1 MALVDLHSNLM
12 GVDVSL
18 RKTGWFLVSGL
29 PVSMRCHLII
39 GRVRY
44 HARYNTDFVVFR
56 KVNDARIICSACRS
70 LLGYPENHVE
80 FDDSEL
86 FRLDKWNLSLNEN
99 ETFQL
104 ECFLTSRLISYAEE
118 GGVRRL
124 LVSSQPQSTS
134 PVDRFKVVS
143 QRHSISNFY

>member
-1 MALVDLHSNLM
+1 
-12 GVDVSL
+12 
-18 RKTGWFLVSGL
+18 
-29 PVSMRCHLII
+29 MRCHLII

-143 QRHSISNFY
+143 QRHSISNFTNHS